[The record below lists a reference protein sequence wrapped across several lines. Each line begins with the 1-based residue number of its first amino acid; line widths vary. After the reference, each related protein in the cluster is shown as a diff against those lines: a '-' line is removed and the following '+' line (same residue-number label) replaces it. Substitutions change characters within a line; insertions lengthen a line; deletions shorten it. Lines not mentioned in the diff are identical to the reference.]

1 MKNMDISIQIAIS
14 ISGSLITLIVGYY
27 TAYGKLKDSINEKDS
42 IMKEK
47 IHELELEMKDLKH
60 KDELQQMVIDN
71 LDRNFQNIVTKIN
84 NELNAKKNVK

>member
-60 KDELQQMVIDN
+60 KDELQQMVIES
-71 LDRNFQNIVTKIN
+71 LSKNFQDMITKFN
-84 NELNAKKNVK
+84 NELNTKKNGK